1 MIINPIIPI
10 WLMLILIVIFFICL
24 KVNKS
29 NFVRYGIMLILV
41 FLINLRIM
49 IPGDGYEG
57 VSNDLDVLFVID
69 TTISMASDDYD
80 NKTRLEAVK
89 EDCKYIADSLEG
101 AKFSLITFDNSAKV
115 LLPYTR
121 DKDILMESLS
131 ILKVVGY
138 YRARGSS
145 LNVPIESMLKQLESS
160 SKSEERASVVFFI
173 SDGEITNNKELD
185 ITGYAALKE
194 YIDDGA
200 VLGYGTSSGGY
211 MQVLDENNEYVYVED
226 ETVYPYTRA
235 ISKIDEEN
243 LNSIADSLGVNY
255 INMSNQSNL
264 DSKLKEIKKGV
275 KYSFDS
281 VDKSSYSD
289 TYFIFVIPL
298 LGLFIYEFV
307 RFKRGL

>member
-1 MIINPIIPI
+1 
-10 WLMLILIVIFFICL
+10 
-24 KVNKS
+24 
-29 NFVRYGIMLILV
+29 
-41 FLINLRIM
+41 M